1 MLRACQNY
9 CKSRASSLIQRPNLS
24 ETIWRYVLSCTRQR
38 TLRRRSNALSV
49 CTIASTGPALSPP
62 PPGGRASWTIW
73 GVLYCQHTLTSPLML
88 PPNDRRVVRQLQG
101 LDCLEV
107 CKRSKGRD
115 THSDK
120 CFRRCIV
127 LCSGRLRMAE
137 LSTASISR
145 RGVQKK
151 SKTVKVPGRQRLP
164 RQGIRHRSHRSMWLP
179 NRTYTPGCCFTL
191 VVRALVRALSMKRR
205 TRQLIRMIPT
215 HGGVL
220 AVYAHARRWMRLCEV
235 DCRSE

>member
-1 MLRACQNY
+1 
-9 CKSRASSLIQRPNLS
+9 
-24 ETIWRYVLSCTRQR
+24 
-38 TLRRRSNALSV
+38 
-49 CTIASTGPALSPP
+49 
-62 PPGGRASWTIW
+62 
-73 GVLYCQHTLTSPLML
+73 ML

-205 TRQLIRMIPT
+205 TRQLICMIPT
-215 HGGVL
+215 HGGVCGGVCACATVDESVRSRL
-220 AVYAHARRWMRLCEV
+220 SIGTIEGACNRCWIHLDIRATRSRCELTMTEVRSDLEARLSRYQ
-235 DCRSE
+235 SQTYS